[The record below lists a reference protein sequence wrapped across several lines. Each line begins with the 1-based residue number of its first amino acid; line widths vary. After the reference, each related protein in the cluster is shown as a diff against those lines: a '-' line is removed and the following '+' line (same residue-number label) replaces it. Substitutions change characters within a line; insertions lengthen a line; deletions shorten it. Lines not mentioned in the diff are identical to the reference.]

1 MKGLVGRI
9 FGHASSTEFNF
20 VVFDPKEVKRTD
32 YIKVWNDTD
41 GWVIAQ
47 VLDIIAT
54 TDLKETD
61 ALKGRSAEKET
72 YIAKAYVIGRRDDKG
87 LLRVPKTP
95 FVPGENVFKA
105 DKELIAEVLGL
116 KEDGVYIG
124 LIEDTDIRVNLDPNT
139 LVQKHC
145 CILAKT
151 GSGKSYTA
159 GVIIEELIDRD
170 VPLLIIDP
178 HGEYSSLRDPNDDP
192 EEMEKMK
199 YYGVSPKG
207 YKDKIMVYVPPNSP
221 FLDRADGVLKLDG
234 ANLSAEEIIE
244 LTGITQANQQA
255 LLYQAIKNLEGRDYT
270 IEDIITEVE
279 EFKHSAKL
287 HLLGHL
293 EKILKSGLFAK
304 DATPIDILLQK
315 DKAIVLDMRGI
326 FPEYQELIV
335 SRVCSRLFEMRK
347 RGEVPPGMIVIEEA
361 HNFIPERGMGKAVST
376 QVMRAIASE
385 GRKFGLG
392 LLVISQRP
400 ARVDKN
406 VISQC
411 NTQIILR
418 ITNPND
424 LNAIKK
430 GVEGL
435 TSEMV
440 DEIKRLSPGTAMVV
454 NPELEKPIIVNI
466 RTRKSKHGG
475 ASVSVV
481 KDRGKAEKKDKKSK
495 KERKKE
501 EKRRKEEKTENHKE
515 EKARKEKRKK
525 KGILR
530 RMFG

>member
-9 FGHASSTEFNF
+9 FGEASSTEFSF
-20 VVFDPKEVKRTD
+20 VVFEPKEVKRTD
-32 YIKVWNDTD
+32 YVKVWNDSD

-54 TDLKETD
+54 TDLKESD
-61 ALKGRSAEKET
+61 ALKGREAEKEA
-72 YIAKAYVIGRRDDKG
+72 YIAKAYVIGSRDDKG

-105 DKELIAEVLGL
+105 DKEMIVEVLGL
-116 KEDGVYIG
+116 KRDGVYIG
-124 LIEDTDIRVNLDPNT
+124 LIEDTDIRVNLDANS

-159 GVIIEELIDRD
+159 GVIIEELIERG
-170 VPLLIIDP
+170 VPLFIIDP
-178 HGEYSSLRDPNDDP
+178 HGEYASLKEPNDDP
-192 EEMEKMK
+192 EEIEKMS
-199 YYGVSPKG
+199 YYGISPKG
-207 YKDKIMVYVPPNSP
+207 YGDKIRVYVPPNSP
-221 FLDRADGVLKLDG
+221 FLDRADGVLRLDG
-234 ANLSAEEIIE
+234 TNLTPEEIVD
-244 LTGITQANQQA
+244 LTGITNSTQQA
-255 LLYQAIKNLEGRDYT
+255 LLYQAIKNLRDEDYT
-270 IEDIITEVE
+270 IEDIISEVE
-279 EFKHSAKL
+279 SFKHNARIG
-287 HLLGHL
+287 LLGHL
-293 EKILKSGLFAK
+293 EKILDSGLFGK
-304 DATPIDILLQK
+304 DPTPIDILLQK
-315 DKAIVLDMRGI
+315 DRAIVLDMRGVP
-326 FPEYQELIV
+326 PEHQELIV

-347 RGEVPPGMIVIEEA
+347 REEVPPGMIVIEEA

-376 QVMRAIASE
+376 QIMRTIASE

-406 VISQC
+406 VVSQC

-440 DEIKRLSPGTAMVV
+440 GEIKRLPPGTAMVV

-466 RTRKSKHGG
+466 RTRKSRHGG
-475 ASVSVV
+475 VSVSVV
-481 KDRGKAEKKDKKSK
+481 KVKKGSKEKETKKEKKKQKEKERKEGKRKDKQDKKSK
-495 KERKKE
+495 KKGFFRK
-501 EKRRKEEKTENHKE
+501 
-515 EKARKEKRKK
+515 
-525 KGILR
+525 
-530 RMFG
+530 MFG